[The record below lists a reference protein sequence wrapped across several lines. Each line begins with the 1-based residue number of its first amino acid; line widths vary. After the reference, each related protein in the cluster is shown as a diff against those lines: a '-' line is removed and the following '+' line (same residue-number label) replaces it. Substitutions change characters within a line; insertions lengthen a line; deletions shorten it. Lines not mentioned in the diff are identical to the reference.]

1 MSNPANRKHIRRA
14 MPRVPHTLHP
24 LAAALVLG
32 LSLPA
37 GVNAADVDI
46 DAEATSRIVADSTAA
61 KKPGAVLLAQAGT
74 TPSAP
79 AASVAAPAERQLPAV
94 TVSASALDT
103 RSDEMTTPATVLAD
117 EQLVQRRAATL
128 GETLSTQPGMS
139 QTHYGAG
146 ASRPIIRGMDAA
158 RVRIMS
164 DGAEVMDA
172 STISPDHAVA
182 VEPMLARRI
191 EVLRGPSALAY
202 GGGAAGGV
210 VNVLDDRVPTAVPEK
225 GVAGAVELRGASAA
239 REGAAAAAVTVG
251 SGNFAL
257 HMEGLKRYASDYRVG
272 DGWSGGDEVVGSY
285 NRTATGSIGASWIG
299 TRGYLGLA
307 YTAQRN
313 DYGLPGH
320 SHELHGCHTH
330 DDHLHCGEHE
340 GEEGGEGE
348 AHDEAHDEAHE
359 HEHGAGVPRVD
370 MRSDRWDVRG
380 ELSEPFAGFSKA
392 RLRASFTDY
401 RHDEIEGDEV
411 ATTFRNKGHDVRVE
425 LERKPRAGWRGVLG
439 LQTTARDFSALGE
452 EAYVQPTDTR
462 RQALFLLEE
471 FRSGN
476 WRFEAAARQEWQ
488 RIDVDSAQ
496 PDARHTGTSLSAGTY
511 WQFMPQYSL
520 AATVSSTQRLPTA
533 EELYADGLHTAT
545 RTYER
550 GDAKLGK
557 ETSNNID
564 LTLRKQ
570 GGNTRF
576 SLSAYYNHIQDFIYG
591 QTLDEVDG
599 LQLIQYAQ
607 RDASFTGVEGEI
619 RQAVHPRVGVS
630 LMGDYVRARFDDGP
644 GSRNIPRI
652 PAARTGL
659 RVDGNWQGW
668 EGLVEVWRVFAQ
680 DDTADFESRTAGYN
694 VVNLGASYAMRMSGF
709 DTQFYARID
718 NLTNQLAYAHTSFIK
733 NDAPLPGRNFL
744 LGARLAF

>member
-1 MSNPANRKHIRRA
+1 MSNPGNRTHARRA
-14 MPRVPHTLHP
+14 ATRVHHRLHP
-24 LAAALVLG
+24 LVAALALG

-37 GVNAADVDI
+37 TADV
-46 DAEATSRIVADSTAA
+46 ADPKASPAAAA
-61 KKPGAVLLAQAGT
+61 KPRPLLLAQA
-74 TPSAP
+74 
-79 AASVAAPAERQLPAV
+79 APAEKQLPAV

-103 RSDEMTTPATVLAD
+103 RSDEMTTPATVLSD

-128 GETLSTQPGMS
+128 GGTLSGEMGIS
-139 QTHYGAG
+139 QTHFGAG
-146 ASRPIIRGMDAA
+146 ASRPVIRGMDAA

-164 DGAEVMDA
+164 DGAEVVDA

-202 GGGAAGGV
+202 GGGAVGGV
-210 VNVLDDRVPTAVPEK
+210 VNVLDERVPTAVPEK

-251 SGNFAL
+251 SGNFAM
-257 HMEGLKRYASDYRVG
+257 HMEGLKRYAGDYKVG
-272 DGWSGGDEVVGSY
+272 DGWSGGDKVEGSY
-285 NRTATGSIGASWIG
+285 NRSGTGSVGASWIG
-299 TRGYLGLA
+299 TRGYIGLA

-320 SHELHGCHTH
+320 SHDLEGCHAH

-340 GEEGGEGE
+340 DEEEHDHAHEEGG
-348 AHDEAHDEAHE
+348 
-359 HEHGAGVPRVD
+359 GVPRVD
-370 MRSDRWDVRG
+370 MRSDRWDLRG
-380 ELSEPFAGFSKA
+380 ELSEPIAGFSKA
-392 RLRASFTDY
+392 RLRAGITDY
-401 RHDEIEGDEV
+401 KHDEIEGEEV
-411 ATTFRNKGHDVRVE
+411 ATTFRNKSHDVRVE
-425 LERKPRAGWRGVLG
+425 LEHRKIAGWRGVLG
-439 LQTTARDFSALGE
+439 LQTTASDFSAVGE
-452 EAYVQPTDTR
+452 ESYIQPTETR

-488 RIDVDSAQ
+488 RIDAEGDQ
-496 PDARHTGTSLSAGTY
+496 PDTRHTGTSLSAGAN

-520 AATVSSTQRLPTA
+520 STTLSRSQRLPTA
-533 EELYADGLHTAT
+533 TELYAEGLHMAT

-550 GDAKLGK
+550 GNASLDK
-557 ETSNNID
+557 ETSTNVD

-576 SLSAYYNHIQDFIYG
+576 SVSAYYNHIKDFIYG
-591 QTLDEVDG
+591 QTLDEHDG

-630 LMGDYVRARFDDGP
+630 LLGDYVRARFDDGP
-644 GSRNIPRI
+644 GNRNIPRV
-652 PAARTGL
+652 PAARTGV

-668 EGLVEVWRVFAQ
+668 EGQVEVWRVFAQ
-680 DDTADFESRTAGYN
+680 DDTADFESRTSGYN
-694 VVNLGASYAMRMSGF
+694 VVNIGASYGTRLGGF
-709 DTQFYARID
+709 DTSFYARID

-733 NDAPLPGRNFL
+733 DAAPLPGRNFV